1 MKKYLWRIEYD
12 SNPALYPNP
21 APPKNAAP
29 ETPVLQN
36 VIFHSDPKVIK
47 IIFLTFKDSLLILF
61 VIYNLIPYIN
71 ELDIKVMGKNI
82 INSQADIKEPF
93 FVKPTEYTTHPFH

>member
-1 MKKYLWRIEYD
+1 MISAVLGAKKHFFKVLKKWSRIQ
-12 SNPALYPNP
+12 
-21 APPKNAAP
+21 KNRKYSYQ
-29 ETPVLQN
+29 EE
-36 VIFHSDPKVIK
+36 SDPKVIK

-82 INSQADIKEPF
+82 INSRADIKEPF